1 MSSRLVIDGVSV
13 GHGGDPVVHDA
24 TLTVP
29 DGAVLALVGP
39 NGSGKSTLLKSLYRV
54 LKPLRGQLL
63 LGDDDLAAMPHR
75 DNARAVGVLS
85 QDDPGGF
92 DFTAWEAVMLG
103 RSPHLGTFGR
113 PGPGDAAVVADAL
126 ERTGCTAFSA
136 RPLSALSGGE
146 RQRVLLARALA
157 QQPRVLVLDEP
168 TNHLDPRHQLGVL
181 RLARDLGIT
190 VVAALHSLDLAAQYA
205 DLVAVLSAGRI
216 AALGTP
222 TEVLTPRLLAAHFR
236 VDGSIVADPVT
247 GAPRVLLRELD
258 AGQATS

>member
-54 LKPLRGQLL
+54 LKPLRGHLL

-75 DNARAVGVLS
+75 DNARAVGVLA

-92 DFTAWEAVMLG
+92 DFTVWEAVMLG

-136 RPLSALSGGE
+136 RPLSELSGGE

-157 QQPRVLVLDEP
+157 QCSTSPPTTSTPVTSSESYDWPGTSGSPSSPRCTP
-168 TNHLDPRHQLGVL
+168 STSPP
-181 RLARDLGIT
+181 
-190 VVAALHSLDLAAQYA
+190 S
-205 DLVAVLSAGRI
+205 
-216 AALGTP
+216 TP
-222 TEVLTPRLLAAHFR
+222 TWSPCCPRAASPHWAHR
-236 VDGSIVADPVT
+236 
-247 GAPRVLLRELD
+247 PRY
-258 AGQATS
+258 